1 MSPSSLDSPQKL
13 NLAHS
18 FDFEPA
24 VRLNGHEGTRE
35 ATPAISSSSVTRAS
49 SEPQS
54 QAISAP
60 AIDAI
65 STLPLNGI
73 HHDKPLSSLN
83 HLPLQSVETATP
95 TAVVLKDEYTF
106 GGIVNRETDLQAIMW
121 QETVL
126 KPHLKQRKRTRKDA
140 GFGEH
145 PAIVRTAQEMLEFTT
160 NTVALSGGTEVTLNS
175 TGTKEESAT
184 YFPELH
190 IASSVPNLP
199 TPQISPRHA
208 RRSVSYLS
216 S

>member
-54 QAISAP
+54 QAVSAP
-60 AIDAI
+60 AIDAVSI
-65 STLPLNGI
+65 LPLNGI

-83 HLPLQSVETATP
+83 HLPLQSIETAT
-95 TAVVLKDEYTF
+95 TAVVLKDEYSF

-175 TGTKEESAT
+175 TGTKEESAA